1 MMLETLGITMTTGII
16 AGVIL
21 SLPPVFSS
29 IFEVLILK
37 EHSSNLKKFFLA
49 LGVVGVIYIA
59 VNTNSSAGKDTPLG
73 ILCLVGK
80 ERLYG
85 FHIIGLILIV
95 ARMVGVSWITIRDA
109 KRKAAK

>member
-1 MMLETLGITMTTGII
+1 MTTGIT

-49 LGVVGVIYIA
+49 LGWLPVTTTTAFGGISTFVTIA
-59 VNTNSSAGKDTPLG
+59 IG
-73 ILCLVGK
+73 CLVGK

-85 FHIIGLILIV
+85 FHIIGLILFV